1 MISVDSD
8 PKLIVQGYQEFVEG
22 MIQEG
27 WTPYVL
33 TFMFN
38 QITGSPTTVLTRMG
52 KELERIYATMLTRI
66 IRSPTSA
73 SAIGQLPILI
83 GCPDFPVPKHSRQ
96 SFASVSINDG
106 LHVHA
111 IALIPPR
118 SRLKEPLSTHLRTNQ
133 GLYVGH
139 RKMVSLIRADLIDSS
154 PGYVTGYV
162 LKSISRRRCDT
173 DRILVFPRSL
183 TEVKNGADADS

>member
-1 MISVDSD
+1 MIPVDLD
-8 PKLIVQGYQEFVEG
+8 PKLIVQGYQDFVEEK
-22 MIQEG
+22 IQEG

-38 QITGSPTTVLTRMG
+38 QINGPPTTVLTRMG
-52 KELERIYATMLTRI
+52 KDLERIYATMLTRI
-66 IRSPTSA
+66 IRNPTSA
-73 SAIGQLPILI
+73 SANGQLPIWI

-118 SRLKEPLSTHLRTNQ
+118 SRLKEPLSTHLRTNR

-139 RKMVSLIRADLIDSS
+139 RKMVSRIRADLIDSS

-162 LKSISRRRCDT
+162 LKSISRRRFDT

-183 TEVKNGADADS
+183 TEVNNGADADS

>member
-8 PKLIVQGYQEFVEG
+8 PKLIVRGYQEFVEEK
-22 MIQEG
+22 IQEG

-33 TFMFN
+33 TFMFK
-38 QITGSPTTVLTRMG
+38 QINGSPTTVLTRIG

-66 IRSPTSA
+66 IRNPTSA
-73 SAIGQLPILI
+73 SANGQLPIWI
-83 GCPDFPVPKHSRQ
+83 GCPDFPVPKHARQ
-96 SFASVSINDG
+96 SLASVIINDG

-111 IALIPPR
+111 VALIPPK

-139 RKMVSLIRADLIDSS
+139 REMVGRIRADLIDSS
-154 PGYVTGYV
+154 PGYVTGYL

-183 TEVKNGADADS
+183 TELNDGADADS

>member
-8 PKLIVQGYQEFVEG
+8 SKLIVRGYQEFVEE
-22 MIQEG
+22 MVQEG

-38 QITGSPTTVLTRMG
+38 QINGSPTTVLTRMG

-66 IRSPTSA
+66 IRNPTSA
-73 SAIGQLPILI
+73 SAIGQLPIWI
-83 GCPDFPVPKHSRQ
+83 GCPDFPVPRHSRQ
-96 SFASVSINDG
+96 SLASVTINEG

-111 IALIPPR
+111 IAIIPPK

-162 LKSISRRRCDT
+162 LKSIYRRRCDT

-183 TEVKNGADADS
+183 TELNDGADADS